1 MVEPVPSDSAE
12 DEPERDNEHDEQGA
26 GSGGSDSS
34 DGSDGQHR
42 AGKKKKQR
50 SFWKE
55 LPILIVVALVL
66 AFLIQHFLARV
77 YYIPSASMEDTL
89 RVGDRILVDKVTY
102 EFTDVQPGDVVVF
115 KGPKTWVPESSF
127 DDSGNGFVD
136 FLQSVGSVFGL
147 APPDE
152 KDFVKRVIATG
163 GQTVSCCAA
172 NGHVVVDGVSLRE
185 PYIYWPPGQQ
195 HKQREFAPVTVP
207 QGEVWVMGDNRTN
220 SADSRYQGGGG
231 KAGAVPV
238 ENIIGEA
245 RFIVLPPSHWT
256 VIDDPNPQKL
266 GATASAGEMPGAI
279 PGEVPGAVAMSA
291 PAWQQGIPLG
301 AGVLAAWPTV
311 ALGRRLGSKTRRSLA
326 RLRP

>member
-12 DEPERDNEHDEQGA
+12 DEPERHNEHEEQ
-26 GSGGSDSS
+26 GSDSGDA
-34 DGSDGQHR
+34 DGHHR

-77 YYIPSASMEDTL
+77 YMIPSGSMEDTL
-89 RVGDRILVDKVTY
+89 RVGDRILVDKITY
-102 EFTDVQPGDVVVF
+102 EFTDVEPGDVVVF
-115 KGPKTWVPESSF
+115 KGPTTWVPDSAS

-136 FLQSVGSVFGL
+136 FLQSIGSVFGL

-163 GQTVSCCAA
+163 GQSVSCCSA
-172 NGHVVVDGVSLRE
+172 NGHVMVDGDPLRE
-185 PYIYWPPGQQ
+185 PYLYWPPGQPHVQ
-195 HKQREFAPVTVP
+195 QKFGPVTVP
-207 QGEVWVMGDNRTN
+207 PGAVWVMGDNRTN
-220 SADSRYQGGGG
+220 SCDSRCQGGGG
-231 KAGAVPV
+231 QDGAVPV

-245 RFIVLPPSHWT
+245 RLVVLPPSHWAT
-256 VIDDPNPQKL
+256 IGDPNPQKL
-266 GATASAGEMPGAI
+266 GATAMA
-279 PGEVPGAVAMSA
+279 GAVP
-291 PAWQQGIPLG
+291 PAWQQGVPLG
-301 AGVLAAWPTV
+301 VGVLAAWPTV
-311 ALGRRLGSKTRRSLA
+311 ALGRKLGSKHRRVLA